1 MAEGTNVK
9 KKTGRGAESRGL
21 FRLFLRLGLT
31 AFGGPAAHIAM
42 MQREVVEKRRWM
54 DHDHFLDLI
63 GATNLIPGPNSTEMA
78 IHIGLE
84 RGGRR
89 GLLLAGACFIC
100 PAVVVTGVIAALYQ
114 RYGQVPGVSAF
125 IFGIKAA
132 VIAVILAAAL
142 PLAKKALIKKTQTRS
157 QTPAPAE
164 TAVQSQDPASAHST
178 AEPQTRALPPAPA
191 PAKIPAAFLWLIA
204 IAALITGLL
213 GVNEIYVLFGAGF
226 LALAIAAAR
235 QKKQTLRGVFPIL
248 LQIPAIVVSNSR
260 IFFSFLK
267 VGAILYG
274 SGYVLF
280 AFLDS
285 ELVAKGLLP
294 RKVLIDAIA
303 VGQFTPGPVFSSVTF
318 IGWQMGGWQSAA
330 LATLAIFLP
339 SFVFVA
345 LSHPL
350 VPRMRKSKLFS
361 SFLDGVNAASVAII
375 LTVCIDFGR
384 ATITSWQAITIAV
397 ASAIVVFGFPK
408 VNNAWVILGGA
419 LLGYILTINHL

>member
-1 MAEGTNVK
+1 MARKNEL
-9 KKTGRGAESRGL
+9 REL

-31 AFGGPAAHIAM
+31 AFGGPAAHIAL
-42 MQREVVEKRRWM
+42 MQHEVVEKRKWM

-84 RGGRR
+84 RGGWK
-89 GLLLAGACFIC
+89 GLLVAGACFIC
-100 PAVVVTGVIAALYQ
+100 PAVVITGVIAGLYQ
-114 RYGQVPGVSAF
+114 RYGQLPEVSAF
-125 IFGIKAA
+125 IFGIKPA

-142 PLAKKALIKKTQTRS
+142 PLAKKALMRKGQAPTK
-157 QTPAPAE
+157 TPAAW
-164 TAVQSQDPASAHST
+164 
-178 AEPQTRALPPAPA
+178 
-191 PAKIPAAFLWLIA
+191 LWLIA
-204 IAALITGLL
+204 AAALIAGLL
-213 GVNEIYVLFGAGF
+213 GLNEIYVLFGSGL
-226 LALAIAAAR
+226 LALAIATAR
-235 QKKQTLRGVFPIL
+235 HGRHTLQGFFPIL
-248 LQIPAIVVSNSR
+248 LQVPAIIVSNTR

-267 VGAILYG
+267 IGAILYG

-285 ELVAKGLLP
+285 ELVAKGLLS

-339 SFVFVA
+339 SFVFVT

-350 VPRMRKSKLFS
+350 VPRMRRSKLFS
-361 SFLDGVNAASVAII
+361 AFLDGVNAASVAII

-384 ATITSWQAITIAV
+384 ATITDWRAVIIAV
-397 ASAIVVFGFPK
+397 ASAVVVFGFPK
-408 VNNAWVILGGA
+408 VNNAWVILGGS
-419 LLGYILTINHL
+419 LLGYLLSL